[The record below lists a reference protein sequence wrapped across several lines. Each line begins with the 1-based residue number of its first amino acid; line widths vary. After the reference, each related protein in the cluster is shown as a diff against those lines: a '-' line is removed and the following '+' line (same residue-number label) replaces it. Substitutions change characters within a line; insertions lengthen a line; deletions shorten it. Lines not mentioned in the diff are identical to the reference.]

1 MQLFLLQLKRLRKNP
16 LVQFIETTY
25 KINEHNKL
33 NIYLPIDLKIVIKF
47 LSAKFASLLY
57 SKILLAVRH
66 LNILR
71 ISTQNMS

>member
-33 NIYLPIDLKIVIKF
+33 NIYLPIDLKIVINF
-47 LSAKFASLLY
+47 LLAKFASLLY
-57 SKILLAVRH
+57 SKILSAIRQINFL
-66 LNILR
+66 
-71 ISTQNMS
+71 

>member
-16 LVQFIETTY
+16 LVQFFETTY

-47 LSAKFASLLY
+47 LLANFASLLY
-57 SKILLAVRH
+57 SKILLALRH

>member
-33 NIYLPIDLKIVIKF
+33 NICLPIDLKIVIKF
-47 LSAKFASLLY
+47 LLANFASLLY